1 MSNLYIISLGGSL
14 IIPKSQQQINT
25 TYLSRFKQLLST
37 HIQTGDSFIL
47 ITGGGYL
54 ARHYQEASTKI
65 TDLSAGD
72 KDWLGIYATHLNAHL
87 VRTIF
92 QQWSYPEIIIH
103 PDTEYPDIEKYPLA
117 IAGGWHPGNS
127 TDYVAVCLAERFQ
140 ASFVINL
147 SNIDYVYTDDPETN
161 PNAQALDNISWVDF
175 RDMVGNTWDPGAS
188 APFDPIAS
196 KKAQELNLPV
206 TILNGE
212 DIDNLDNY
220 LNGNPFRGTT
230 IQ

>member
-14 IIPKSQQQINT
+14 IIPKSQQKIHT
-25 TYLSRFKQLLST
+25 TYLSHLKNLIDT
-37 HIQTGDSFIL
+37 HIQAGDRFIL

-54 ARHYQEASTKI
+54 ARHYQEAGTNI
-65 TDLSAGD
+65 TNLSAD
-72 KDWLGIYATHLNAHL
+72 DQDWLGIYATHLNAHL
-87 VRTIF
+87 VRTCF
-92 QQWSYPEIIIH
+92 QQWSYPEIITDPH
-103 PDTEYPDIEKYPLA
+103 RSYPDIEKYSLA

-140 ASFVINL
+140 ASGVINL
-147 SNIDYVYTDDPETN
+147 SNIDYVYTDDPQIN
-161 PNAQALDNISWVDF
+161 PEAQALEHISWTDF
-175 RDMVGNTWDPGAS
+175 RHMVGNTWDPGAS

-196 KKAQELNLPV
+196 QKAQELNLPV
-206 TILNGE
+206 SILNGE

-220 LNGNPFRGTT
+220 LTGNPSRGTT